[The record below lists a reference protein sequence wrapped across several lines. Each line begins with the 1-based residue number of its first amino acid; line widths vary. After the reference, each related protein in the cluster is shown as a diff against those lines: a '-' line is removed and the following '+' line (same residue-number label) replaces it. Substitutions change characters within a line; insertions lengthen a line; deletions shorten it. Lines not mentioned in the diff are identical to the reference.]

1 MLHTSLDAASLKV
14 GLVMDYALMNAKIIN
29 DGPELT
35 LFESRKVNAT
45 EGTITGNW
53 VAPLAGTLVITFDN
67 SYSMLRSKTVRYCIK
82 VVSKQDANLD
92 GLLAASAGTESD

>member
-1 MLHTSLDAASLKV
+1 MIAYLVKV
-14 GLVMDYALMNAKIIN
+14 ENKNVIMNAKIIN